1 MRTCGHSHVGC
12 GTSSSVWGVGMV
24 SPHGSRRSSYSSD
37 HGLGVGAH
45 SSNVRLWDG
54 GRFSDLLDF
63 SLV

>member
-1 MRTCGHSHVGC
+1 MRTCGHSHVGH
-12 GTSSSVWGVGMV
+12 GAFSSVQGVGMI

-37 HGLGVGAH
+37 HGLGVGAR

-63 SLV
+63 ALV